1 MNEGTGNGKDSA
13 YKKGF
18 KDAPVAVSLS
28 KHMRGEP
35 SGGILQEQ
43 KDDLSKSNRVIIYM

>member
-1 MNEGTGNGKDSA
+1 MKEQGMVKILLTRSVS
-13 YKKGF
+13 
-18 KDAPVAVSLS
+18 KDATVAVSLS